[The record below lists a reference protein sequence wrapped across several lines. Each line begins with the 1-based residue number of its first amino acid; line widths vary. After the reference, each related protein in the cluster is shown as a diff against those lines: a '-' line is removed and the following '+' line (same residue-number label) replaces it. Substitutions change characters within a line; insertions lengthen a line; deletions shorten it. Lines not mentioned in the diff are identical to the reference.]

1 MAEIDTSSYPKPA
14 AAPQQ
19 KTVLDQAKQWG
30 DLQSQQISIGQA
42 QLKQMNDQFQ
52 VMNNELANL
61 ADGNPSKQ
69 EAAIRLTRLA
79 KTFNLKPQI
88 VNHMMAELN
97 EAPNVKSFAERALL
111 RGQTTM
117 EKVNSIYGAPIN
129 YDNGQTVTPSTI
141 SPMRGLRQIGQPI
154 QIQNPPSTPTVD
166 ENNRPRLLG
175 PQPPQ
180 LPPGTV
186 ATPTNVGGAAP
197 TNLPFPV
204 ANAPIAPRVVPTE
217 AIKKP
222 QGDTGVTPDWVS
234 NKQVFND
241 RFPQP
246 TGPATG
252 QSPLFSQGL
261 GEYTKDMSEASGRA
275 SSIKNLTQAYPLIT
289 SKGFLSGPGT
299 DAFTNAVAA
308 LKTWG
313 LVDIDP
319 NSDPTAIRQEVNKKL
334 ANYISNSPIGQRSDA
349 QQSLKEAASP
359 SAKVQILP
367 ALKRLVKDA
376 VALERVQIAMP
387 NVFKGQDYQNYIK
400 HKGSFPQSV
409 DERAFSLDMEE
420 DHGKKLVDE
429 MRKRLEKNPR
439 DSTALKFK
447 RSLEIADEQ
456 GFYK

>member
-1 MAEIDTSSYPKPA
+1 MAEVDTSSYNY
-14 AAPQQ
+14 
-19 KTVLDQAKQWG
+19 TVRSPLEKAKDFG
-30 DLQSQQISIGQA
+30 SLQSQQISIGQA

-97 EAPNVKSFAERALL
+97 EAPDVKSFAERALL

-117 EKVNSIYGAPIN
+117 EKVNSIYGTPTN
-129 YDNGQTVTPSTI
+129 YNNGQTITPATV
-141 SPMRGLRQIGQPI
+141 SPMRGLRQMGAPI
-154 QIQNPPSTPTVD
+154 QQQIPPTAVVFDANNQPTMQGPTPAVT
-166 ENNRPRLLG
+166 
-175 PQPPQ
+175 
-180 LPPGTV
+180 PPGTV
-186 ATPTNVGGAAP
+186 SVPTN
-197 TNLPFPV
+197 TNNLPFSVSSPV
-204 ANAPIAPRVVPTE
+204 APRSVLTE
-217 AIKKP
+217 SFKKP
-222 QGDTGVTPDWVS
+222 QGDTGTTINKTP
-234 NKQVFND
+234 NQVVAE
-241 RFPQP
+241 RYPAP
-246 TGPATG
+246 SGPSAG
-252 QSPLFSQGL
+252 QSPLFTQGMS
-261 GEYTKDMSEASGRA
+261 EYTKDMSEASGRA
-275 SSIKNLTQAYPLIT
+275 SSIKNLTQAYPLIS
-289 SKGFLSGPGT
+289 SKGFLAGPGT
-299 DAFTNAVAA
+299 DAFTDAVAA

-387 NVFKGQDYQNYIK
+387 NAFKGQDYQNYIK

-429 MRKRLEKNPR
+429 MRKRLEKNTR